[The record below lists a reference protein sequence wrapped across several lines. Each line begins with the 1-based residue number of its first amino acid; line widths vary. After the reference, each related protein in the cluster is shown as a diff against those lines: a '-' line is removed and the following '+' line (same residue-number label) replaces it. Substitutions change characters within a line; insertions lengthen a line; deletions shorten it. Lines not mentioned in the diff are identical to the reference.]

1 MCVKK
6 NQPAVGGDVTV
17 SSQLAGG
24 PGGGDVASLL
34 AVAHIYIYIFICI
47 DFFLAL
53 LGQLNHLILIHLL
66 IDKTR
71 RAPVVICAYVLL
83 FSGRASRALNPNDI
97 ILIYHN
103 YIDISRLVGY

>member
-6 NQPAVGGDVTV
+6 NQPAVGGEPACWI
-17 SSQLAGG
+17 SARSQPAGG
-24 PGGGDVASLL
+24 CT
-34 AVAHIYIYIFICI
+34 YIYIFICI

-53 LGQLNHLILIHLL
+53 LGQLNHLILMHLL